1 MALTLQLY
9 DHLLR
14 FQLFQGMSRAELLQM
29 AGNTKFGFR
38 KERGGILIAGEG
50 ENCSQLFFLI
60 SGSMELTTRSD
71 DGSYRIVE
79 QLHAPWMLQ
88 PEVLFGAQP
97 RYSGTCRTV
106 GNCHFITLSK
116 DEVLRLLDD
125 FLVVRLNLL
134 NLLATIAQ
142 RRVHQQWRSAATS
155 LRERFIRFLLDHC
168 TYPAGAKTVFI
179 LMTRLAAD
187 FGDSRLNV
195 SRMLN
200 SLKDEGLVGLGR
212 GRIEIPS
219 LERLLMPY

>member
-1 MALTLQLY
+1 MAQNLQLY

-38 KERGGILIAGEG
+38 KERSGTLIVGEG
-50 ENCSQLFFLI
+50 ESCRQLFFLI

-71 DGSYRIVE
+71 DGSYSITE
-79 QLHAPWMLQ
+79 QLHAPWLLQ
-88 PEVLFGAQP
+88 PEVLFGAQT
-97 RYSGTCRTV
+97 RYTGTCRTISD
-106 GNCHFITLSK
+106 CHFITLSK

-142 RRVHQQWRSAATS
+142 RRRYQWRHAPQS
-155 LRERFIRFLLDHC
+155 LRERFIRFVLDHC
-168 TYPAGAKTVFI
+168 TYPAGAKTIFI